1 MDAKQAEHAAEMLHN
16 YLEPLAGYLD
26 DPEVQEIMVNA
37 PDSVWIERAG
47 DLFRADVSV
56 DPNSIRAAIVL
67 MGRMDDKDVREDGEN
82 AIIDTQIKGMRVA
95 AALAPTARAGHSICI
110 RKHREVRFT
119 MEDYA
124 RQLADFA
131 LDGDHGEMPE
141 PAPPQHNGEGLKEW
155 VDWLIRTRQN
165 FLVSG
170 GTSSGKTALLNALLQ
185 HIPEDDRVM
194 VLEDVPELDVAVPN
208 QVRVQTNDQIGIDMR
223 RLLKLALRYRP
234 DRIVIGEIRGGEAF
248 DMIQA
253 MNTGHDGGC
262 CSLHAN
268 SAVQALSRLETLILI
283 ADVGWPSDAIRNQ
296 IASTIDYVIQMTRTG
311 GRRHIAEIV
320 RVDGYR
326 NGQFQFTDVFR
337 FEPEKT

>member
-1 MDAKQAEHAAEMLHN
+1 MDDKQIDHAAHMLHH
-16 YLEPLAGYLD
+16 YLAALAEYLD

-37 PDSVWIERAG
+37 PDSVWVERAG
-47 DLFRADVSV
+47 QLFKADVSV
-56 DPNSIRAAIVL
+56 DAKALRAAIVL
-67 MGRMDDKDVREDGEN
+67 MGRMDDKDVREDGPN

-110 RKHREVRFT
+110 RKHREVRFSLD
-119 MEDYA
+119 DYA
-124 RQLADFA
+124 QQLAEFSMEGGHEG
-131 LDGDHGEMPE
+131 LPE
-141 PAPPQHNGEGLKEW
+141 PQPPQHDGAGLKEW
-155 VDWLIRTRQN
+155 VDWLIRTRKN

-208 QVRVQTNDQIGIDMR
+208 QVRVQTNDQTGIDMR

-234 DRIVIGEIRGGEAF
+234 DRIVVGEIRGGEAF
-248 DMIQA
+248 DLIQA

-296 IASTIDYVIQMTRTG
+296 IASTIDYVIQMARTG

-320 RVDGYR
+320 RVDGYH

-337 FEPEKT
+337 FEPEKA